1 MFGFLDKLKKLPL
14 LRKFSRQEI
23 DPEEIVEEQWS
34 ADFSK
39 PKQNRFILKDESSHR
54 GYVRSRNRD
63 RELVLSLKKSNCL
76 AWVLDGRFRYAD
88 QILEGSIR
96 VDSKGGYA
104 ASGITFRM
112 IDERTNYTLLC
123 SSKGYF
129 RLDVLRNGMPEALVG
144 WTEIPS
150 PLSAPKDAPS
160 LPFKIIAY
168 GPNILV
174 ALNHRWAARLKDRT
188 IPSGRV
194 ALACASY
201 EAAAAPLP
209 GLNGSEPE
217 IAEAVL
223 ESFSVE
229 SRPVPVEAAYS
240 SWEQD
245 YPPDPESRKRL
256 AETFSAMGDP
266 GSMLRLLKENWEVP
280 GYVKSREEL
289 LAAAQSAVEQ
299 GLLEEGEKYTAE
311 ILAGGGDDALHREAI
326 LEEARILYLSERPE
340 ELIALDE
347 TYGPLMRTPPGGPA
361 SGSAKGNAAAFI
373 VLIGHG
379 YFEKK
384 QYEKA
389 AALYEEAAALES
401 ENGLPA
407 KNAAN
412 AYETLGETDKA
423 LAAYLTAG
431 RRFLNQENYADL
443 GAVIPKLLSLDSDN
457 WEVHALAGKWAFGI
471 EDWEQ
476 ADEEL
481 RLAEE
486 LREKQDGQNEADA
499 AVIFLLGLLLV
510 RQGKRRE
517 ALDYLERA
525 AALESE
531 YGLFHFKLAENR
543 FLLNGDPH
551 DPALI
556 KSLGAALKF
565 SPEDGWTANL
575 AGQVALAQGDLEA
588 ARLHLD
594 TAAKYLGET
603 PAVIENRAV
612 HAYLS
617 GSTDRALEILRTGKD
632 YDPGGVLANCAGN
645 LLVRSGRYA
654 EAGESYKEALSIAP
668 RNTEYLCN
676 RASCLIELG
685 LYGEAD
691 EVLIH
696 AHSINPSVQVLELI
710 AYVASKKGEYA
721 RAETALS
728 AARELDRTSPAILI
742 SLGWIYA
749 NSFRWDDLEGIL
761 DDLDELELNGELA
774 NQYDELNEKLE
785 NALTRLVHCAS
796 CGRAWRVFKNPGPV
810 PPLRIYTEPP
820 DEFPAG
826 TCPSCGKT
834 YCIGCAK
841 EHLDENSRFLCP
853 SCGKSLKLMDDGL
866 KEILY
871 EWARESMPGKKHRK
885 AAKKKTVSAKPH
897 TPGKTSSPREAAF
910 AELPGITTK
919 TQTGEKPANIAP
931 AETPGTQEPAEAP
944 GAEESAADEANTV

>member
-14 LRKFSRQEI
+14 LRKFVRQERNP
-23 DPEEIVEEQWS
+23 DEIVEEQWT
-34 ADFSK
+34 AGFSK
-39 PKQNRFILKDESSHR
+39 PNQNRFILKDESSHR
-54 GYVRSRNRD
+54 SYVRD
-63 RELVLSLKKSNCL
+63 RELVLGLKRANCL
-76 AWVLDGRFRYAD
+76 AWALDGRFRYAD
-88 QILEGSIR
+88 QILEGSVR
-96 VDSKGGYA
+96 VHPRGGYA
-104 ASGITFRM
+104 AAGITFRM

-129 RLDVLRNGMPEALVG
+129 RLDVLRNGTPEALAG
-144 WTEIPS
+144 WTEIPVPLLPEGEQKAKAAAA
-150 PLSAPKDAPS
+150 PLSGVS

-174 ALNHRWAARLKDRT
+174 ALNHRWAAKLKDRT

-201 EAAAAPLP
+201 EAAPVLP
-209 GLNGSEPE
+209 ESPDSPGSPDSPALMHADE
-217 IAEAVL
+217 IAGAVL

-229 SRPVPVEAAYS
+229 SRPARVEAAYS

-256 AETFSAMGDP
+256 AETFAAMGDP
-266 GSMLRLLKENWEVP
+266 GRMLRLLKENWEVP
-280 GYVKSREEL
+280 GYVRSREEL

-299 GLLEEGEKYTAE
+299 GLLEEGESYAAE
-311 ILAGGGDDALHREAI
+311 ILAQGGDVADVVYREAV
-326 LEEARILYLSERPE
+326 LEKARILYLSERRE
-340 ELIALDE
+340 ELMALDE
-347 TYGPLMRTPPGGPA
+347 TYGPLMRTPPVSA
-361 SGSAKGNAAAFI
+361 STAPFM
-373 VLIGHG
+373 VLLGHG
-379 YFEKK
+379 YFETR

-389 AALYEEAAALES
+389 AAAYEEAAALES
-401 ENGLPA
+401 EDGLPA

-412 AYETLGETDKA
+412 AYETLGETRKA
-423 LAAYLTAG
+423 FAAYLSAG
-431 RRFLNQENYADL
+431 RRFLNRGNYADL
-443 GAVIPKLLSLDSDN
+443 GSVIPRLLSLDSN
-457 WEVHALAGKWAFGI
+457 SWEAHALAGKWAFGI

-476 ADEEL
+476 AGEEL
-481 RLAEE
+481 NLAEV
-486 LREKQDGQNEADA
+486 LRKKQGGQHETDA
-499 AVIFLLGLLLV
+499 AVIFLQGLLLV
-510 RQGKRRE
+510 RQEKRRE
-517 ALDYLERA
+517 ALAYLERA
-525 AALESE
+525 AALEPE

-543 FLLNGDPH
+543 FLLDGDPR

-556 KSLGAALKF
+556 KDLSAALKF
-565 SPEDGWTANL
+565 SPEDGWIANL
-575 AGQVALAQGDLEA
+575 AGQIALSQGDLEA

-612 HAYLS
+612 NAYLC
-617 GSTDRALEILRTGKD
+617 GSLDRALEILNAGKD
-632 YDPGGVLANCAGN
+632 CDTGGVLANCAGN
-645 LLVRSGRYA
+645 LLVREHRYA
-654 EAGESYKEALSIAP
+654 EADEAYRQALSIAP

-685 LYGEAD
+685 QYGEAD
-691 EVLIH
+691 DALIH
-696 AHSINPSVQVLELI
+696 AHSIHPSVQILELI

-728 AARELDRTSPAILI
+728 SARELDRTSPQALI

-749 NSFRWDDLEGIL
+749 NSFRWDELEGVL
-761 DDLDELELNGELA
+761 DDLDELVLDGEPENQYHELNA
-774 NQYDELNEKLE
+774 KLE

-796 CGRAWRVFKNPGPV
+796 CDRTWRVFKNPKPV

-826 TCPSCGKT
+826 TCPSCGRT

-853 SCGKSLKLMDDGL
+853 VCNKSLKFMDDGL

-871 EWARESMPGKKHRK
+871 EWAQESMPGKKK
-885 AAKKKTVSAKPH
+885 
-897 TPGKTSSPREAAF
+897 
-910 AELPGITTK
+910 
-919 TQTGEKPANIAP
+919 QKPAGKKAVL
-931 AETPGTQEPAEAP
+931 AKTRAKASGKGT
-944 GAEESAADEANTV
+944 